1 MERLFN
7 IIDELKEAN
16 IINEKIHKSKKHIMV
31 EVNTSG
37 NDTLWSYLAGKFRA
51 LGYEVESEGWNYMR
65 IYYNNKREIID
76 EIFEKYNI

>member
-7 IIDELKEAN
+7 IIDDLMEAH
-16 IINEKIHKSKKHIMV
+16 IIQDNVKKSKKHVTV
-31 EVNTSG
+31 EVNSGG

-65 IYYNNKREIID
+65 VYYSNKREIID
-76 EIFEKYNI
+76 EIFEKYTL